1 MDTRSNSSPTMSVKL
16 AGLLVQK
23 DMEPQNIHTA
33 PRISVPPARVQRI
46 SRILPQLG
54 VRCTLTH
61 P

>member
-1 MDTRSNSSPTMSVKL
+1 METRSNSSPTMFVKL
-16 AGLLVQK
+16 AVLFVQK

-46 SRILPQLG
+46 SRMFVK
-54 VRCTLTH
+54 VRGRLTFVQ

>member
-1 MDTRSNSSPTMSVKL
+1 MDTRSNSSPTMSVKS
-16 AGLLVQK
+16 AGLFVQK

-46 SRILPQLG
+46 SRMFVN
-54 VRCTLTH
+54 VRGRPAFTQ